1 MFWNF
6 LYPTVTQVENALC
19 TARTT
24 QADSL
29 VPLGG
34 GLFRVWHHIPH
45 LRVFSDVL
53 CSWQANN
60 APFTIVTIHAVQSCQ
75 CCANVQL
82 SSRQQWL
89 C

>member
-1 MFWNF
+1 MNF
-6 LYPTVTQVENALC
+6 YVNLNLLELFIPTLHVTQVENALR

-24 QADSL
+24 QADGL

-53 CSWQANN
+53 CSW
-60 APFTIVTIHAVQSCQ
+60 
-75 CCANVQL
+75 
-82 SSRQQWL
+82 
-89 C
+89 